1 MKRLG
6 SGRVPSA
13 NLLKVVSRGCA
24 VLGIGRRT
32 ATGFVTEP
40 FFEKYVATFDTPDL
54 KKSWRALKP
63 KADRPY
69 DLSYYANLQKGSL
82 DSARLILPLS
92 LQPFKALVS
101 VMDCGVGSG
110 AFLQV
115 AAEQGFTVLHGVDG
129 AWAPDPHGIIAHRI
143 DIEGDGLEDLLPA
156 EKFDVAFCLET
167 AEHLSTGLASDW
179 STR

>member
-1 MKRLG
+1 M
-6 SGRVPSA
+6 
-13 NLLKVVSRGCA
+13 
-24 VLGIGRRT
+24 LGIGRRT

-82 DSARLILPLS
+82 DSARRILPLA

-101 VMDCGVGSG
+101 V
-110 AFLQV
+110 
-115 AAEQGFTVLHGVDG
+115 
-129 AWAPDPHGIIAHRI
+129 I
-143 DIEGDGLEDLLPA
+143 
-156 EKFDVAFCLET
+156 DVALRSLFFL
-167 AEHLSTGLASDW
+167 GGG
-179 STR
+179 R